1 MSRDVLTKKQL
12 EEQLERRRAALAW
25 LRENN
30 RGQKEIDEMRKLVK
44 LSETRLERLEHAAH
58 KEETASVQEMGK

>member
-12 EEQLERRRAALAW
+12 EEQLARRRAALAY

-30 RGQKEIDEMRKLVK
+30 RSQKEINEMRKLVK
-44 LSETRLERLEHAAH
+44 LSETRLERLENAAH